1 LKLHWGKTKTLDII
15 VDDSVNGTMSRSL
28 YTSLTLFL
36 VLCAIF
42 FFGPISLRGFILAMI
57 FWVLVGTYSS
67 IFISATSLYE
77 LNKNK
82 KLEAYK
88 EEKDR
93 KPEDKLV
100 V

>member
-1 LKLHWGKTKTLDII
+1 
-15 VDDSVNGTMSRSL
+15 
-28 YTSLTLFL
+28 
-36 VLCAIF
+36 
-42 FFGPISLRGFILAMI
+42 MI

>member
-1 LKLHWGKTKTLDII
+1 
-15 VDDSVNGTMSRSL
+15 
-28 YTSLTLFL
+28 
-36 VLCAIF
+36 
-42 FFGPISLRGFILAMI
+42 
-57 FWVLVGTYSS
+57 
-67 IFISATSLYE
+67 LYE

-93 KPEDKLV
+93 KPEDKIV